1 MKNTGRI
8 YAFDISERRL
18 ANLKQ
23 RLKRS
28 GGSNIMMQR
37 IANENDL
44 KIKRLKGKFD
54 RVLVD
59 APCTGLGTLRRNP
72 DLKWRQTQKS
82 LSELVIKQ
90 SAILSSASALCKK
103 GGYLVYATCSLLDDE
118 NEMIVEEFLSKNK
131 GFVAISSK
139 AALEKY
145 GIKLGADNYLKLYP
159 NAHKTDGFFGALLER
174 IE

>member
-1 MKNTGRI
+1 
-8 YAFDISERRL
+8 
-18 ANLKQ
+18 
-23 RLKRS
+23 
-28 GGSNIMMQR
+28 MMQR

-90 SAILSSASALCKK
+90 GAILSSASALCKK

-118 NEMIVEEFLSKNK
+118 NEIIVEEFLSKHK
-131 GFVAISSK
+131 GFVAISVK
-139 AALEKY
+139 AALEKHD
-145 GIKLGADNYLKLYP
+145 IRLDADNYLKLYP
-159 NAHKTDGFFGALLER
+159 NVHKTDGFFGALLER
-174 IE
+174 ID